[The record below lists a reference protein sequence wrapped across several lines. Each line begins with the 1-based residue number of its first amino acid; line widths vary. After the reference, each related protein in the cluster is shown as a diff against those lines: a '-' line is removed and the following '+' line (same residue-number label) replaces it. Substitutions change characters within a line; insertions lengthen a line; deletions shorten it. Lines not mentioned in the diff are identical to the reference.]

1 MKRRPTEREKICAND
16 VTHKRVISKNIQFIQ
31 LSIKK
36 KKKKKTKNKKQTT
49 QFLKVGR
56 NLNRHFSKEDTQT
69 ANNHI
74 KRCSP
79 LINITEM
86 KVNEIAP
93 HGSQNGYHQN
103 DQKTVHV
110 SEDWRKGNSCSL
122 LVGV

>member
-1 MKRRPTEREKICAND
+1 M
-16 VTHKRVISKNIQFIQ
+16 
-31 LSIKK
+31 
-36 KKKKKTKNKKQTT
+36 
-49 QFLKVGR
+49 GR

-74 KRCSP
+74 KRCST

-103 DQKTVHV
+103 DQKQYMSLRIGEKETLVHYWW
-110 SEDWRKGNSCSL
+110 EYK
-122 LVGV
+122 LVQPLWEAV